1 MVNLPDAVRA
11 KLQATNFW
19 HLATINPDGWP
30 QVSTMWVDIEG
41 DDIILNTAI
50 GRRKEKNLRRDP
62 RLTISTHDKENAYE
76 NVEIRGKVVEF
87 IEGDAAIDSI
97 NKLAKKYI
105 GKDEYPWLTPDE
117 RARRFVPTFQVGR
130 AIRGT
135 ARCRVA
141 DSVRARLP
149 CAVP

>member
-117 RARRFVPTFQVGR
+117 RRVKLRVEPTHVHQMVN
-130 AIRGT
+130 
-135 ARCRVA
+135 
-141 DSVRARLP
+141 
-149 CAVP
+149 